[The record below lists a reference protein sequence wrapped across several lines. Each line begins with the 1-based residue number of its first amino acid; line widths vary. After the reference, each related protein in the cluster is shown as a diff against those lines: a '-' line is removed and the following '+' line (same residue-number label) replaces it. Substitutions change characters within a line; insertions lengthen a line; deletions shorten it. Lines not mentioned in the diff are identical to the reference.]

1 MKRSFRHWSARYF
14 RDLFAYAIY
23 CRLKPDMP
31 WLTPAAVAF
40 LDEWLGPQ
48 DVGIEWGSG
57 RSTAWLASRMGRL
70 VSIEHNAGWH
80 KKTADDLARRH
91 LDNVKYVLAEVA
103 DGAGG
108 PDHPYV
114 TAAREAPSGEVSFV
128 LVDGVLRDH
137 CAKLAMELLRP
148 GGLLVIDDA
157 HRYLPHASRSPNA
170 LGEHASALGEIWQNV
185 RDELRTWRRYW
196 TSNGIKDTVF
206 YVRPCE
212 PITDIARAHP

>member
-1 MKRSFRHWSARYF
+1 MKRSFRHWSARYL
-14 RDLFAYAIY
+14 RDRIAHAIY
-23 CRLKPDMP
+23 CLRRPDVP
-31 WLTPAAVAF
+31 WITPAAVAF

-57 RSTAWLASRMGRL
+57 RSTAWLASRVGRL
-70 VSIEHNAGWH
+70 VSIEHDLGWYR
-80 KKTADDLARRH
+80 KTADELARRH
-91 LDNVKYVLAEVA
+91 LENVEYVLAELA

-114 TAAREAPSGEVSFV
+114 AAARKAPAGEVSFV
-128 LVDGVLRDH
+128 LVDGLLRDH

-157 HRYLPHASRSPNA
+157 QRYLPHASRSPNA
-170 LGEHASALGEIWQNV
+170 LGEHPTALGDIWQGV
-185 RDELRTWRRYW
+185 HHELRTWRRYW

-206 YVRPCE
+206 YVRQGP
-212 PITDIARAHP
+212 ARLD